1 MRTYIF
7 MLMGLFF
14 PVFLFAQYDAYLVYN
29 AKGKK
34 VDFTKVIQKVSEADV
49 IFFGESHDNPISHWL
64 ELKLIK
70 DLPELT
76 DGKLVVGVEMFEADD
91 QLIID
96 EYFAGYYD
104 DSRFEQEAKL
114 WKNYQTDYK
123 PLLLAAR
130 ETGIPFVATNIPRRY
145 ANMVSKKGFEVL
157 EDLSDQARQWMA
169 PLPVPYDPDLPV
181 YRDMLEMSMGH
192 GHVSENF
199 PKAQAIKDATMAHF
213 ISENL
218 KEGIPFLHLNG
229 SYHSDHH
236 TGIIWYLNQYRS
248 GLTITTLTTV
258 WQDNIYELEEENK
271 AKADFII
278 VVPSDMIKT
287 Y

>member
-1 MRTYIF
+1 MKTYIF
-7 MLMGLFF
+7 TLMGLFF

-218 KEGIPFLHLNG
+218 KAKM
-229 SYHSDHH
+229 
-236 TGIIWYLNQYRS
+236 
-248 GLTITTLTTV
+248 
-258 WQDNIYELEEENK
+258 EN
-271 AKADFII
+271 
-278 VVPSDMIKT
+278 
-287 Y
+287 